1 MARAVAGRAV
11 GMLAVLAVVS
21 IATFAAFD
29 LLPRGDPAE
38 RLAGRQPA
46 AVQVQAIRHEWGFD
60 RGVVTQYLTMMRKA
74 FAGRLVSYQTGL
86 EVHGEIWRRLPRTLW
101 LALGGMVLAGTAGL
115 AIALLT
121 AGRRRRRI
129 GAVAEGAAVV
139 GLSLPVFWL
148 GAVLAYV
155 FGFELGLLPKGGYVP
170 FADDPLEWLRHL
182 LLPWITIASVATG
195 AYVLVARARIEQAL
209 EEDFTRTAV
218 AAGVGPRAVARRAL
232 RPALAPLLALWGL
245 DFAAIVAGSAVLVE
259 SVFDLGG
266 VGQFAA
272 DSMSTLDAPAVIGVT
287 LLAAFFV
294 VIVNA
299 AVDVVQIS
307 LDPRLRAPRRPA

>member
-1 MARAVAGRAV
+1 MARTVAGRAV
-11 GMLAVLAVVS
+11 GMLAVLAVASV
-21 IATFAAFD
+21 ATFAVFD

-38 RLAGRQPA
+38 RLAGRQPSA
-46 AVQVQAIRHEWGFD
+46 EQVQAIRHEWGFD

-86 EVHGEIWRRLPRTLW
+86 EVHGEIWRRLPRTVW
-101 LALGGMVLAGTAGL
+101 LALGGMLLAGAGGVG
-115 AIALLT
+115 IALLT
-121 AGRRRRRI
+121 AGRRRRRAA
-129 GAVAEGAAVV
+129 AVAEGAAVV

-155 FGFELGLLPKGGYVP
+155 LGFELGLLPNGGYVP

-182 LLPWITIASVATG
+182 VLPWITVAVVATG
-195 AYVLVARARIEQAL
+195 TYFLVARARIEEAL
-209 EEDFTRTAV
+209 SEDFTRAAV
-218 AAGVGPRAVARRAL
+218 AAGIGPRALARRAL
-232 RPALAPLLALWGL
+232 RPALATLVALWGL
-245 DFAAIVAGSAVLVE
+245 DFAGIVAGSAVLVE
-259 SVFDLGG
+259 SVFDIGG

-299 AVDVVQIS
+299 AVDGAQIA
-307 LDPRLRAPRRPA
+307 LDPRRRTGS